1 MVKELRELSDPDKV
15 AVKVAKYTQ
24 SFELLDKL
32 GADNCVDPDDFDQE
46 DLEDDLFK
54 NLQIADLEE
63 IFNKSTDDANAVAD
77 NQRTPRDKKP

>member
-77 NQRTPRDKKP
+77 NQRTHRDKKP